1 MMAKG
6 SGGWPPRRRDGK
18 QGSESVPSTPF
29 VLLGE
34 TQVQAFAT
42 EPAPG
47 WTPTRARS
55 VMPGVD
61 RTSHSDRFLESF
73 IFAASV
79 YYQGLKI
86 VLRNKRGTQAKPLNL
101 RFSRG

>member
-6 SGGWPPRRRDGK
+6 SGGWPPHRRDGK
-18 QGSESVPSTPF
+18 QGSESVPSIPF
-29 VLLGE
+29 VLLSE

-47 WTPTRARS
+47 RAPTRARS

-61 RTSHSDRFLESF
+61 RTSHSDRLLECF

-86 VLRNKRGTQAKPLNL
+86 VFINKRGTQAKPLNL
-101 RFSRG
+101 RFSQG